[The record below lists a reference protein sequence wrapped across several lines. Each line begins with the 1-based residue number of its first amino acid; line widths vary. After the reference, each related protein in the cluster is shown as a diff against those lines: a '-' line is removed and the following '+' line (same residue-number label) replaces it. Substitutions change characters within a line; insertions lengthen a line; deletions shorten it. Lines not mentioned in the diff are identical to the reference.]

1 MQYRQLGNTDLNVS
15 VIGLG
20 TNNFG
25 NPSRIA
31 DKKISQRVIDKCIDL
46 GINFLDTANIYG
58 NGESEVHIGEALK
71 GKRNDVLIATKFNLT
86 NLNGES
92 PKSRIQKNIEESL
105 RKLQIDVIDLYQIHF
120 VPNDIPH
127 EEYLE
132 PLNEL
137 IVEGKVRHLG
147 ECNYSSWRHAD
158 TTRIADSHGWSN
170 FVSSQNNYSL
180 MHRHAELEL
189 LPYCTEHKVGFLPYF
204 PLAGGWLTGKYAS
217 GNEVPQSARRMV
229 GQLQNDSASQ
239 SVLGKLDAFASEH
252 EKTLVD
258 LAFAWLLAHPAV
270 SSVIAGAMT
279 EEQVISNANAA
290 NWILDR
296 EQRDRVDEIAYWE
309 GSDEDI
315 ERFGMGPD
323 VPSAPPR

>member
-105 RKLQIDVIDLYQIHF
+105 RKLQTDVIDLYQIHF

-279 EEQVISNANAA
+279 EEQVSSNANAA

>member
-58 NGESEVHIGEALK
+58 NGESEIHIGEALK

-105 RKLQIDVIDLYQIHF
+105 RKLQTDVIDLYQIHF

-252 EKTLVD
+252 DKTLVD

-290 NWILDR
+290 DWILDR
-296 EQRDRVDEIAYWE
+296 EQRDQVDEIAYWE
-309 GSDEDI
+309 GSNEDI

>member
-105 RKLQIDVIDLYQIHF
+105 RKLQTDVIDLYQIHF

-309 GSDEDI
+309 GSNEDI

>member
-105 RKLQIDVIDLYQIHF
+105 RKLQTDVIDLYQIHF

-252 EKTLVD
+252 DKTLVD

-296 EQRDRVDEIAYWE
+296 EQRDQVDEIAYWE

-323 VPSAPPR
+323 VPAAPPR